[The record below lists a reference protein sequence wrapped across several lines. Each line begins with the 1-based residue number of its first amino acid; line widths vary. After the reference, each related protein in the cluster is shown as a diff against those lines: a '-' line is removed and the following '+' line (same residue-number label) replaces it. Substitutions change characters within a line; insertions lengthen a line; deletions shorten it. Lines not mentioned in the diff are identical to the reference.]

1 MKKIFLLNLF
11 FSIIIVLSAQ
21 NYTEWNDPSVN
32 QVNRVNTRA
41 SFFSYPDRES
51 AILEDKEH
59 NGNWLSLNGL
69 WKFNWV
75 QDQDKRPLDF
85 YTINFKDEYWEDFPV
100 PGIWERNGYGVPVYK
115 SNSYPWSNQV
125 ELNPPGV
132 EIKNNSVG
140 SYRRMVNVPSAWR
153 GRSVFLSIGA
163 VTSNVYLWVNGR
175 FVGYS
180 EDSRMA
186 AEFDITSYIEYGK
199 DNLLAMQVYR
209 WCDGTWLEDQDM
221 WRTAGISRDV
231 VLYTRNTQRV
241 EDIFITPDLV
251 NDYRD
256 GILDIKV
263 DIRGKGNLTLTGEL
277 LNAEGTLI
285 SSFQSKPDSK
295 GSVYHRLEVASP
307 KKWSAEEP
315 NLYTL
320 LLSLQ
325 DAKGRVLEV
334 IPQKVGFR
342 KVEIRDRQLLV
353 NGKSILIKGVNR
365 HEADPETV
373 YYVTRARME
382 EDVRM
387 MKELNINAVRM
398 SHYPNDPYF
407 YELCDKYGLYVVSE
421 ANLETHGMG
430 FGERTLAKDIQFEKA
445 HLERNERM
453 VKAFKNHPSIII
465 WSLGNEAGNG
475 SNFEKAYKLVKEYD
489 TSRPVQYERA
499 GRDWNTDLVVPMYY
513 SPKDV
518 EAYAKGDDP
527 RPFILCEYAHA
538 MGNSMG
544 NFKEYWELFRQ
555 YPCLGGGFIWD
566 FVDTGFREYDANG
579 KMYFAYGGDYGR
591 YQPTKQNFNSNG
603 VLTVDRKYNPH
614 AHEVRKIYQSI
625 WVTPADLN
633 EGVIE
638 IYNENVFTDLSD
650 CYMEWELLCD
660 GEAYFSGVL
669 PSLIIAPQEKMK
681 VKLNYTTS
689 DIPAK
694 GEILLNLSFILTRAK
709 QMLPAGHRLA
719 YEQLEI
725 RPYDFTGT
733 ASAGQE
739 GQEQQPELY
748 EDLVHYEI
756 KSANSTVMIGKQTG
770 WIEYLIVKGKELI
783 NREYPLKP
791 NFWRA
796 PTDNDY
802 GAKLHQ
808 KLELWRNPEM
818 TLKDISAAYEE
829 NKVVVMANY
838 ELKDLYATL
847 SMCYIIDYEG
857 NIHVI
862 ESLDVDDGRS
872 DMPQLFRFGMQ
883 AVLPGEYSYI
893 EYYGRGPWENYID
906 RKTSASLG
914 IYRQTVSEQFHPYI
928 RPQETG
934 TKTDVRW
941 WVLTDIDGLGVRVTA
956 PTAFSAS
963 SLPCFQEDLDGGT
976 GVLPAQKHGGLVP
989 MRDITTLTID
999 YKQMGVGG
1007 VNSWGALPLSKYLLP
1022 YENYKFEFI
1031 ITPIWKK

>member
-1 MKKIFLLNLF
+1 MRRIFLLNF
-11 FSIIIVLSAQ
+11 FLSIIIILSAQ
-21 NYTEWNDPSVN
+21 SYTEWNDPAVN
-32 QVNRVNTRA
+32 QVNRENTRA
-41 SFFSYPDRES
+41 SFFSYPDRGS

-59 NGNWLSLNGL
+59 SGNWLSLNGL

-75 QDQDKRPLDF
+75 QDQDKRPVDF
-85 YTINFKDEYWEDFPV
+85 YKTTFDDKHWEDFPV
-100 PGIWERNGYGVPVYK
+100 PGIWERNGYGIPVYK
-115 SNSYPWSNQV
+115 SNSYPWFNQV

-132 EIKNNSVG
+132 EIKNNAVG

-153 GRSVFLSIGA
+153 GRTVYLSIGA

-186 AEFDITSYIEYGK
+186 AEFDITPYIEYGK

-221 WRTAGISRDV
+221 WRAAGISRDV
-231 VLYTRNTQRV
+231 ALYTRNTQRI

-251 NDYRD
+251 NGYQV

-263 DIRGKGNLTLTGEL
+263 DIKGTGNTTLTGEL
-277 LNAEGTLI
+277 LDAEGTLMD
-285 SSFQSKPDSK
+285 SFQSKPDTR
-295 GSVYHRLEVASP
+295 GSLHHRLEIASP

-365 HEADPETV
+365 HETDPETS
-373 YYVTRARME
+373 YYITRERME

-387 MKELNINAVRM
+387 MKELNINAVRT

-407 YELCDKYGLYVVSE
+407 YKLCDKYGLYVVSE

-430 FGERTLAKDIQFEKA
+430 FGERTLAKDVRFEKG

-453 VKAFKNHPSIII
+453 VRAFKNHPSIII

-475 SNFEKAYKLVKEYD
+475 PNFEKAYKLVKEYD

-499 GRDWNTDLVVPMYY
+499 GHDWNTDLVVPMYY
-513 SPKDV
+513 SPKSV
-518 EAYAKGDDP
+518 EEYAKGDDP
-527 RPFILCEYAHA
+527 RPFVLCEYAHA

-544 NFKEYWELFRQ
+544 NFKEYCELFRQ

-566 FVDTGFREYDANG
+566 FVDTGFREYDATG

-603 VLTVDRKYNPH
+603 VLTADRKYNPH
-614 AHEVRKIYQSI
+614 AYEVRKIYQSI
-625 WVTPADLN
+625 WVTPADLT

-660 GEAYFSGVL
+660 GKAYLGGVV
-669 PSLIIAPQEKMK
+669 PSLAIGPQEK
-681 VKLNYTTS
+681 VKLKLGYTAS
-689 DIPAK
+689 DIPVK
-694 GEILLNLSFILTRAK
+694 GEILLNLSFKLTRAK
-709 QMLPAGHRLA
+709 QMLQAGHRLA
-719 YEQLEI
+719 YEQLEV
-725 RPYDFTGT
+725 RPYSFSEIVSTG
-733 ASAGQE
+733 QK
-739 GQEQQPELY
+739 QQPELY
-748 EDLVHYEI
+748 EDLVHYEV
-756 KSANSTVMIGKQTG
+756 KSAHSTVMIGKETG

-783 NREYPLKP
+783 NREYPLRP

-802 GAKLHQ
+802 GAGLQQ
-808 KLELWRNPEM
+808 KLKLWCDPEM
-818 TLKDISAAYEE
+818 TLKDISAAYEDNE
-829 NKVVVMANY
+829 VVVTANY
-838 ELKDLYATL
+838 ELKDLHATL
-847 SMCYIIDYEG
+847 SMCYKIDYEG

-883 AVLPGEYSYI
+883 AVLPGVYSHI
-893 EYYGRGPWENYID
+893 EYYGRGPWENYED
-906 RKTSASLG
+906 RKESASLG
-914 IYRQTVSEQFHPYI
+914 IYRQTVTEQFHPYV

-941 WVLTDIDGLGVRVTA
+941 WKLTDIDGLGVRVTTPA
-956 PTAFSAS
+956 AFSAS

-976 GVLPAQKHGGLVP
+976 GELPAQKHGGLVQ

-1007 VNSWGALPLSKYLLP
+1007 INSWGAMPLEKYHLP
-1022 YENYKFEFI
+1022 YKDYEFEFT